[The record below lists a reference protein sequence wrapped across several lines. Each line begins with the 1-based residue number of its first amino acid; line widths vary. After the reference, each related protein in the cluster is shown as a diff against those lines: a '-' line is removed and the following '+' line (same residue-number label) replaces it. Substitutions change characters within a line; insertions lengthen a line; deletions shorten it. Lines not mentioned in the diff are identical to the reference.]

1 MSAEQQCARNDA
13 RVRVSIEG
21 ARWIR
26 GPQFAPCPCK
36 QPKPSCSP
44 AHSAKKKGSSAPLFP
59 LAIETI
65 ALCLTLLTTTR
76 FVFPPS
82 SPTVLFSFL
91 RTAGGRDSTT
101 PACVAWCEAR
111 CGARRGGGF
120 KRAVFHNWFFK
131 QALLLSSY
139 PIYTTIRESILAL
152 SKHLKQRAWAEK
164 MLTRATGGVV
174 LPKDGHTRHGSE
186 RARDRDTEYEGFL

>member
-1 MSAEQQCARNDA
+1 MDSRSP
-13 RVRVSIEG
+13 VRTVPMQAAQTLLQSG
-21 ARWIR
+21 T
-26 GPQFAPCPCK
+26 
-36 QPKPSCSP
+36 
-44 AHSAKKKGSSAPLFP
+44 HSQKKGLPRLFFR
-59 LAIETI
+59 ARSIETI

-131 QALLLSSY
+131 QALQLSY
-139 PIYTTIRESILAL
+139 LYDN
-152 SKHLKQRAWAEK
+152 
-164 MLTRATGGVV
+164 TRIDIST
-174 LPKDGHTRHGSE
+174 
-186 RARDRDTEYEGFL
+186 